1 MTLLQGAIAAN
12 RFGLGARP
20 GEIQTASSDPR
31 GWLKAQIRSDAAII
45 SGEGL
50 MSVEQVFEERRDA
63 YADMAAAGGGLRPG
77 ATKRTAAGDPANTQK
92 PGAGATPAQQEVRK
106 MIQRESRDGLQKE
119 IEARSRFAAS
129 TQSPFAER
137 WVRFWSNHFTVAARN
152 AQLIGIVGPFERDV
166 IRPNAFGSF
175 AGLLGHATFHPTM
188 LIYLDANRSIGPS
201 TIAAQRRKAGLNEN
215 LAREV
220 LELHTVGVGS
230 GYTQADVIEF
240 AKALTGWTVGGP
252 GGGGGFAKAA
262 QAGSLARNFPRRRLN
277 DGLGGGG
284 LQPIAMRLNAN
295 PGQTVFMEQLHEP
308 GVRTVLGKAYRAEGK
323 QQAAAILD
331 DLARNPATAKHIA
344 TKLARHFVS
353 DDPPPALVERCA
365 GTFSKSDGDI
375 RETLR
380 CIVTSPEFFSRAAY
394 RAKVKTPF
402 EVVASGLRALNARPD
417 TTPRTAQIVARLG
430 QPIFGRQTPDGW
442 PDRGDAWMNTGAI
455 LNRIN
460 FGLSLAGGQVPGA
473 RLASWPQYET
483 VRTLPRAQQ
492 VDSVVKSGS

>member
-1 MTLLQGAIAAN
+1 
-12 RFGLGARP
+12 
-20 GEIQTASSDPR
+20 
-31 GWLKAQIRSDAAII
+31 
-45 SGEGL
+45 
-50 MSVEQVFEERRDA
+50 V
-63 YADMAAAGGGLRPG
+63 
-77 ATKRTAAGDPANTQK
+77 
-92 PGAGATPAQQEVRK
+92 QEV
-106 MIQRESRDGLQKE
+106 
-119 IEARSRFAAS
+119 AR
-129 TQSPFAER
+129 
-137 WVRFWSNHFTVAARN
+137 
-152 AQLIGIVGPFERDV
+152 
-166 IRPNAFGSF
+166 
-175 AGLLGHATFHPTM
+175 
-188 LIYLDANRSIGPS
+188 
-201 TIAAQRRKAGLNEN
+201 
-215 LAREV
+215 
-220 LELHTVGVGS
+220 
-230 GYTQADVIEF
+230 
-240 AKALTGWTVGGP
+240 ALTGWTFNRQTGEFQFNPRVHD
-252 GGGGGFAKAA
+252 
-262 QAGSLARNFPRRRLN
+262 AGEKLILGVKFPAGRGEEEGERVLDLVAR
-277 DGLGGGG
+277 
-284 LQPIAMRLNAN
+284 A
-295 PGQTVFMEQLHEP
+295 
-308 GVRTVLGKAYRAEGK
+308 
-323 QQAAAILD
+323 
-331 DLARNPATAKHIA
+331 PATARFVT

-492 VDSVVKSGS
+492 VDSVVKSMLGGQVSAETRQVLMSGSNPMLASATANDVNGMIMADTTQPARGRGARPPAKDPGDKVFPRGPGTQLAGFGRQVNLQGLAQVVGLALGAPEFQRR